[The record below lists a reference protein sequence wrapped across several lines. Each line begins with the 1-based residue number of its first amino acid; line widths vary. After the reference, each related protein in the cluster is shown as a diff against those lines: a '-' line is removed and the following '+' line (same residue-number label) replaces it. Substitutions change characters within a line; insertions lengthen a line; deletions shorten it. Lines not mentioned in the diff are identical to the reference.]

1 MLVIE
6 DFIDDKKDAGELRM
20 DHTVKAL
27 YEIVPKGVDNDY
39 IKEVNSLKYTNTT
52 FNTANSDELFTVR
65 LRYKQPDGDK
75 SIPMEFV
82 QINKIQ
88 KANKDMNF
96 AASVAMFGMHLRK
109 SAYLNKADLQDVIDL
124 AKKGRGED
132 EDGYRAEFIRLVKTY
147 QQSQLEGLSY
157 SKD

>member
-1 MLVIE
+1 
-6 DFIDDKKDAGELRM
+6 
-20 DHTVKAL
+20 
-27 YEIVPKGVDNDY
+27 
-39 IKEVNSLKYTNTT
+39 
-52 FNTANSDELFTVR
+52 
-65 LRYKQPDGDK
+65 
-75 SIPMEFV
+75 
-82 QINKIQ
+82 
-88 KANKDMNF
+88 MNF